1 MLQRRV
7 ASVMLAGLFAISLA
21 GPHALAQERPAVQSL
36 RPSPNALPAIQA
48 PSVVAQD
55 SSCASVCQAQHD
67 QCRVQTKGS
76 PVCDSERQR
85 CLQACIAGK
94 KK

>member
-1 MLQRRV
+1 MFPRGV
-7 ASVMLAGLFAISLA
+7 TSVMLAGVMAV
-21 GPHALAQERPAVQSL
+21 ALAVAGARAQDTQHF

-55 SSCASVCQAQHD
+55 SSCAGACQVQYD

-76 PVCDSERQR
+76 PSCDAARQR
-85 CLQACIAGK
+85 CLQACIASK
-94 KK
+94 KSR